1 MVTQTTSPLCPHVPT
16 DHLSPMSS
24 CSYRPPLPHVLMFL
38 QATSPP
44 MFLCSYR
51 PPLPYVLMFL
61 QATSPLCPHVPT
73 GHLSPY
79 VLMFLQ
85 TTSPLCPHVPTD
97 HLSPMSSCSYRPPLP
112 YVLMFL
118 QATSPPMSSC
128 SYRPPLPYVLM
139 FLQTTSPLCPHVP
152 TDHLS
157 HYVLMF
163 LQATSPL
170 CPHVPHTFS
179 PAGTIGISPLFQ
191 EQYVSPSAG
200 AGDGVM
206 SVLVTLEDRG
216 LRNSQIQL
224 YIYSDLYAVFL
235 GGSPW
240 TYGYLH
246 PFFSTRPS
254 AQSSVVTWQDVK
266 ARASVCSSGS
276 KSYVTFPVNIFLSSR
291 SLFNLGQL
299 FVYFDFAYGSVY
311 SRSTLLLNVNAGERG
326 EEGRGGIVWLL
337 TIIPLLRLFA
347 GV

>member
-1 MVTQTTSPLCPHVPT
+1 MSSCSYRPPLPLCPHVPTDHLSPMSSCSYRPPLPLCPHVPTDHLSHYVLMFLQATSPLCPHVPT

-24 CSYRPPLPHVLMFL
+24 CSYRPPLP
-38 QATSPP
+38 
-44 MFLCSYR
+44 
-51 PPLPYVLMFL
+51 
-61 QATSPLCPHVPT
+61 LCPHVPT
-73 GHLSPY
+73 GHHSHY
-79 VLMFLQ
+79 VLTFLQ

-97 HLSPMSSCSYRPPLP
+97 HLSP
-112 YVLMFL
+112 YVLI
-118 QATSPPMSSC
+118 
-128 SYRPPLPYVLM
+128 
-139 FLQTTSPLCPHVP
+139 FLQT
-152 TDHLS
+152 
-157 HYVLMF
+157 
-163 LQATSPL
+163 TSPL

-235 GGSPW
+235 GGRPW

-246 PFFSTRPS
+246 PSFSTRPS

-276 KSYVTFPVNIFLSSR
+276 KSYVTFPVDIFLSSR

-311 SRSTLLLNVNAGERG
+311 SRTTLLLNVDAGK
-326 EEGRGGIVWLL
+326 GGGGGGLCGYQQSFHCSGCSQVYDFGS
-337 TIIPLLRLFA
+337 RLCASGCGCGQRRLPSVPFC
-347 GV
+347 VPCEYIWIS